1 MWRFVYFLWGVSRGP
16 LLQYEKVHKIGVFGG
31 KWQKISA
38 FHSNNSEWRKKF
50 VFNYAS
56 FALSFKKNE
65 VSGNENSIFGFL
77 HRPLILNN
85 WSMSPLSVYCF
96 GRLNS
101 SNLERSREREMQPI
115 CVPSRLPFAGPGSR
129 ARVGPLHFQCWVNHQ
144 QVSR

>member
-1 MWRFVYFLWGVSRGP
+1 MATGLYYFRLGSNQSCSHRVTTKLPNFPESENH
-16 LLQYEKVHKIGVFGG
+16 YGG
-31 KWQKISA
+31 KL
-38 FHSNNSEWRKKF
+38 SNYDHFLKKLD
-50 VFNYAS
+50 S
-56 FALSFKKNE
+56 WHLTLSFKKNE

-129 ARVGPLHFQCWVNHQ
+129 ARVGPLHSQCWVNHQ